1 MSVGAQNMRSG
12 HTKTKVQGIQVVER
26 LKVVMAVA
34 AILVI
39 GSELINIECTI
50 NYYKATKEESKTCR
64 ISEKV
69 PIPLVS

>member
-1 MSVGAQNMRSG
+1 MRSG

-50 NYYKATKEESKTCR
+50 NYYKATKDCR